1 MNKGLK
7 VLSAVLTMSMVLAS
21 GVFAVDAEW
30 DKDELELLKGYGFA
44 LPTETKEVKKDV
56 LYKELVDDDFKA
68 SLKEYDKALSSVTT
82 DAQTIQALGDARC
95 HAQFDL
101 DSANNEILATRKFM
115 ELADKGFKE
124 YAADAQDLEY
134 KTLNDT
140 KDGFAAQTA
149 KVEVKNRKLFKVD
162 ADKLEKL
169 IKDNKKLTDT
179 IPAAD
184 AGDKAKFKTWLDT
197 TANVNFKDLGIE
209 LAGSQSTGDKLEANV
224 KAIKALSEKLQKA
237 AYTEVIKKVS
247 KYSDRSSADTVVS
260 NLTTKAKLAAA
271 KINLIND
278 LAEKY
283 KVTLRACSLADY
295 TAKASGK
302 AAAKKDAAK
311 KDDVPNTAS
320 YFTIYV
326 PTCEFA
332 APAVKYYGAAQVY
345 EKALRR
351 PLVCKKVET
360 KTVEVP
366 RFTFDELT
374 AYDVACCCCK

>member
-21 GVFAVDAEW
+21 GVFAVEGEW
-30 DKDELELLKGYGFA
+30 KKDELNLLKDYGFA

-68 SLKEYDKALSSVTT
+68 SLKEYDKALKNLTS
-82 DAQTIQALGDARC
+82 DAKTIQALGDARC

-101 DSANNEILATRKFM
+101 DSANNQILATRKFM
-115 ELADKGFKE
+115 DLAGKGFKE
-124 YAADAQDLEY
+124 YTANLTYKAAKGD
-134 KTLNDT
+134 KSGFNDPADT
-140 KDGFAAQTA
+140 
-149 KVEVKNRKLFKVD
+149 VEVNGKKLFKVD
-162 ADKLEKL
+162 ADKLDKL
-169 IKDNKKLTDT
+169 LKDNAKLTKAA
-179 IPAAD
+179 PANNNDQAFE
-184 AGDKAKFKTWLDT
+184 KWLDT
-197 TANVNFKDLGIE
+197 PADVNFKDLGIK
-209 LAGSQSTGDKLEANV
+209 LSGSESNGEKLEANV
-224 KAIKALSEKLQKA
+224 KAIKELSEKVQKG

-247 KYSDRSSADTVVS
+247 KYSDRSSADGVVS
-260 NLTTKAKLAAA
+260 ELTTQAKVNAA

-295 TAKASGK
+295 TAKVPGK

-332 APAVKYYGAAQVY
+332 APAVKYYGSAQVY

-374 AYDVACCCCK
+374 AYDVACCCCQ

>member
-56 LYKELVDDDFKA
+56 LYKELVDDNFKA
-68 SLKEYDKALSSVTT
+68 SLKEYDKALKTLTS
-82 DAQTIQALGDARC
+82 DAKTIQALGDARC
-95 HAQFDL
+95 QAQFDL
-101 DSANNEILATRKFM
+101 DSANNEILASRKLM
-115 ELADKGFKE
+115 ELAKGIGHIDEDYNVQTAWYNKEKKE
-124 YAADAQDLEY
+124 YQVDGTDMTINNDDEFFAQDLAEL
-134 KTLNDT
+134 K
-140 KDGFAAQTA
+140 
-149 KVEVKNRKLFKVD
+149 
-162 ADKLEKL
+162 KL
-169 IKDNKKLTDT
+169 IKVNKELSSMSATDLAKKPLSFFVESDKDYGQLLMDNKKAIDKFFKKTEA
-179 IPAAD
+179 PAYD
-184 AGDKAKFKTWLDT
+184 ALLNKVKTRFG
-197 TANVNFKDLGIE
+197 AN
-209 LAGSQSTGDKLEANV
+209 
-224 KAIKALSEKLQKA
+224 EKLHKTAEQV
-237 AYTEVIKKVS
+237 TDQTVS
-247 KYSDRSSADTVVS
+247 G
-260 NLTTKAKLAAA
+260 LTTKAKVATA

>member
-68 SLKEYDKALSSVTT
+68 SLKEYDKALKTLTT
-82 DAQTIQALGDARC
+82 DAETIQALGDARC
-95 HAQFDL
+95 RAQFDL
-101 DSANNEILATRKFM
+101 DSANNQILATRKFM
-115 ELADKGFKE
+115 DLAKGIETLTEKNVFQFTKKDNAYEAPKGSVYSIKPGKYFAPDAKKLKDLFAENLKFSKMTAEELNKTQSFLGVEGEKNGDLAAANFKE
-124 YAADAQDLEY
+124 LKKAVEKYDAKYFALVEKVDKAYGGENSLR
-134 KTLNDT
+134 TSDT
-140 KDGFAAQTA
+140 TVSKLTTQA
-149 KVEVKNRKLFKVD
+149 KV
-162 ADKLEKL
+162 
-169 IKDNKKLTDT
+169 
-179 IPAAD
+179 
-184 AGDKAKFKTWLDT
+184 
-197 TANVNFKDLGIE
+197 
-209 LAGSQSTGDKLEANV
+209 
-224 KAIKALSEKLQKA
+224 
-237 AYTEVIKKVS
+237 
-247 KYSDRSSADTVVS
+247 
-260 NLTTKAKLAAA
+260 AAA

-295 TAKASGK
+295 TAKVPGK

-374 AYDVACCCCK
+374 AYDVACCCCQ

>member
-30 DKDELELLKGYGFA
+30 KKDELNLLKDYGFA

-68 SLKEYDKALSSVTT
+68 SLKEYDKALSAVTT
-82 DAQTIQALGDARC
+82 DAKTIQALGDARC

-101 DSANNEILATRKFM
+101 DSANNQILATRKFM
-115 ELADKGFKE
+115 ELAGKGFKA
-124 YAADAQDLEY
+124 YTANLTYKAAKEDKSGLDDA
-134 KTLNDT
+134 T
-140 KDGFAAQTA
+140 AAVNG
-149 KVEVKNRKLFKVD
+149 KKLFKVD
-162 ADKLEKL
+162 ADKLDKL
-169 IKDNKKLTDT
+169 VKDNAKLVK
-179 IPAAD
+179 AAPTEAD
-184 AGDKAKFKTWLDT
+184 KFKTWLET
-197 TANVNFKDLGIE
+197 TADVNFKDLEIK
-209 LAGSQSTGDKLEANV
+209 LPGSESNGKKLEANV
-224 KAIKALSEKLQKA
+224 KAIKDLSEKVTKD
-237 AYTEVIKKVS
+237 AYGKVIEKVS
-247 KYSDRSSADTVVS
+247 QYEDRSSADGVVS
-260 NLTTKAKLAAA
+260 NLTTTAKVAAA

-295 TAKASGK
+295 TAKVPSK

-332 APAVKYYGAAQVY
+332 APAVKYYGSAQVY

-374 AYDVACCCCK
+374 AYDVACCCCQ

>member
-30 DKDELELLKGYGFA
+30 DKDQLDLLKDYGFA
-44 LPTETKEVKKDV
+44 MPTETKEVKKDV

-68 SLKEYDKALSSVTT
+68 SLKEYDKALNAVKN
-82 DAQTIQALGDARC
+82 DAKTIQALGDARC

-115 ELADKGFKE
+115 ELADKGFKK
-124 YAADAQDLEY
+124 YDANLTYKAANGDKSALEAATAAVGG
-134 KTLNDT
+134 KT
-140 KDGFAAQTA
+140 
-149 KVEVKNRKLFKVD
+149 LFKVD
-162 ADKLEKL
+162 ADKLDKL
-169 IKDNKKLTDT
+169 VKDNAKLVK
-179 IPAAD
+179 AAPTTN
-184 AGDKAKFKTWLDT
+184 ANKEFEKWLDT
-197 TANVNFKDLGIE
+197 AADVNFKDLGIK
-209 LAGSQSTGDKLEANV
+209 LSGSESNGDKLEANV
-224 KAIKALSEKLQKA
+224 KAIKELSEKVTKD
-237 AYTEVIKKVS
+237 AYAKVIEKVS
-247 KYSDRSSADTVVS
+247 KYSDRSSADGVVS
-260 NLTTKAKLAAA
+260 KLTTKAKLAAA

-295 TAKASGK
+295 TAKVPSK

>member
-21 GVFAVDAEW
+21 GVFAVDAKW
-30 DKDELELLKGYGFA
+30 DKDQLDLLKDYGFA
-44 LPTETKEVKKDV
+44 MPTETKEVKKDV
-56 LYKELVDDDFKA
+56 LYKELVDDNFKA
-68 SLKEYDKALSSVTT
+68 SLKEYDKALKTLTS
-82 DAQTIQALGDARC
+82 DAKTIQALGDARC
-95 HAQFDL
+95 TAQFEL
-101 DSANNEILATRKFM
+101 DSANNEILATPKLR
-115 ELADKGFKE
+115 ELAEGIKMVKKNFTYYLLTNDGKNILSGAFLVDGKKLLKADYE
-124 YAADAQDLEY
+124 KLKKLIDQNEKILEGKPGDNEIAEWLTKKSSVKFGNLGVDLQGEIRADQLKANGEEIVALQTKLKSKAYA
-134 KTLNDT
+134 
-140 KDGFAAQTA
+140 G
-149 KVEVKNRKLFKVD
+149 V
-162 ADKLEKL
+162 LEKL
-169 IKDNKKLTDT
+169 A
-179 IPAAD
+179 P
-184 AGDKAKFKTWLDT
+184 
-197 TANVNFKDLGIE
+197 
-209 LAGSQSTGDKLEANV
+209 
-224 KAIKALSEKLQKA
+224 
-237 AYTEVIKKVS
+237 YT
-247 KYSDRSSADTVVS
+247 DRSSADGVVS
-260 NLTTKAKLAAA
+260 KLTTKAKLDAA

-295 TAKASGK
+295 TAKVPGK

>member
-21 GVFAVDAEW
+21 GVFAVEGEW
-30 DKDELELLKGYGFA
+30 KKDELNLLKDYGFA

-56 LYKELVDDDFKA
+56 LYKELVDDNFKA
-68 SLKEYDKALSSVTT
+68 SLKEYDKALAAVTT
-82 DAQTIQALGDARC
+82 DAKTIQALGDARC
-95 HAQFDL
+95 TAQFEL
-101 DSANNEILATRKFM
+101 DSANNQILATRKFM
-115 ELADKGFKE
+115 ELAGKGFKK
-124 YAADAQDLEY
+124 YDAVLTYKAAKENKSGLDDATVAVNGL
-134 KTLNDT
+134 TLFN
-140 KDGFAAQTA
+140 
-149 KVEVKNRKLFKVD
+149 VD
-162 ADKLEKL
+162 AKKLDKLVKDNEKL
-169 IKDNKKLTDT
+169 TKNA
-179 IPAAD
+179 PNEAD
-184 AGDKAKFKTWLDT
+184 KFKEWLNS
-197 TANVNFKDLGIE
+197 TADVNFKDLGIK
-209 LAGSQSTGDKLEANV
+209 LPGSQSNGEKLADNV
-224 KAIKALSEKLQKA
+224 KAIKDLSEKVTKE
-237 AYTEVIKKVS
+237 AYGKVIGKVS
-247 KYSDRSSADTVVS
+247 QYEDRSSADGVVS
-260 NLTTKAKLAAA
+260 KLTTKAKLAAA

-295 TAKASGK
+295 TAKVPGK

>member
-30 DKDELELLKGYGFA
+30 DKDQLDLLKDYGFA
-44 LPTETKEVKKDV
+44 MPTETKEVKKDV

-68 SLKEYDKALSSVTT
+68 SLKEYDKALSAVTT
-82 DAQTIQALGDARC
+82 DAKTIQALGDARC

-115 ELADKGFKE
+115 ELAGKGFKK
-124 YAADAQDLEY
+124 YADVLTYKAAKGDKTALEAATAAVNG
-134 KTLNDT
+134 KT
-140 KDGFAAQTA
+140 
-149 KVEVKNRKLFKVD
+149 LFKVD
-162 ADKLEKL
+162 ADKLDKLVKDNEKL
-169 IKDNKKLTDT
+169 TKNA
-179 IPAAD
+179 PNEAD
-184 AGDKAKFKTWLDT
+184 KFKEWLNS
-197 TANVNFKDLGIE
+197 TADVNFKDLGIK
-209 LAGSQSTGDKLEANV
+209 LSGSQTNGEKLADNV
-224 KAIKALSEKLQKA
+224 KAIKELSEKVTKE
-237 AYTEVIKKVS
+237 AYGKVIGKVS
-247 KYSDRSSADTVVS
+247 QYSDRSSADGVVS
-260 NLTTKAKLAAA
+260 KLTTKAKLAAA

-295 TAKASGK
+295 TAKVPSK

-351 PLVCKKVET
+351 PLVCKKVGT

>member
-21 GVFAVDAEW
+21 GVFAVDANPEW
-30 DKDELELLKGYGFA
+30 TKDELDLLKKGGYGFA
-44 LPTETKEVKKDV
+44 LSTETKEVKKEV

-68 SLKEYDKALSSVTT
+68 SLKEYDKALEAVGK
-82 DAQTIQALGDARC
+82 DAKTIQALGDARC
-95 HAQFDL
+95 QAQFDL
-101 DSANNEILATRKFM
+101 DSANNQILATRKFM
-115 ELADKGFKE
+115 DLAQGIEHVSKYDTHRFPSKDGKYEKPEISEVYKVPEGNYF
-124 YAADAQDLEY
+124 AADA
-134 KTLNDT
+134 KKLNDLIKENKKFT
-140 KDGFAAQTA
+140 KMTAEELNQAQSFLGVQGEKNGDLAKANYEELQKAVKKYDAKYFALVA
-149 KVEVKNRKLFKVD
+149 KVEEAYGGENSLR
-162 ADKLEKL
+162 
-169 IKDNKKLTDT
+169 TS
-179 IPAAD
+179 
-184 AGDKAKFKTWLDT
+184 DT
-197 TANVNFKDLGIE
+197 T
-209 LAGSQSTGDKLEANV
+209 
-224 KAIKALSEKLQKA
+224 
-237 AYTEVIKKVS
+237 VS
-247 KYSDRSSADTVVS
+247 G
-260 NLTTKAKLAAA
+260 LTTKAKVATA

>member
-30 DKDELELLKGYGFA
+30 DKDQLNLLKEYGFA

-56 LYKELVDDDFKA
+56 LYKELVDDNFKA
-68 SLKEYDKALSSVTT
+68 SLKEYDKALKTLTS
-82 DAQTIQALGDARC
+82 DAKTIQALGDARC
-95 HAQFDL
+95 QAQFDL
-101 DSANNEILATRKFM
+101 DSANNEILASRKLM
-115 ELADKGFKE
+115 ELAKGIGHIDEDYTVQTAWYNKEKKE
-124 YAADAQDLEY
+124 YQVDQTDMTINNDNEFFAQDLAEL
-134 KTLNDT
+134 K
-140 KDGFAAQTA
+140 
-149 KVEVKNRKLFKVD
+149 
-162 ADKLEKL
+162 KL
-169 IKDNKKLTDT
+169 IKVNKELSSMSATDLAKKPLSFFVESDKDYGQLLMDNKKAIDKFFKKTEA
-179 IPAAD
+179 PAYD
-184 AGDKAKFKTWLDT
+184 ALLNKVKTRFG
-197 TANVNFKDLGIE
+197 AN
-209 LAGSQSTGDKLEANV
+209 
-224 KAIKALSEKLQKA
+224 EKLHKTAEQV
-237 AYTEVIKKVS
+237 TDQTVS
-247 KYSDRSSADTVVS
+247 E
-260 NLTTKAKLAAA
+260 LTTKAKVATA

-295 TAKASGK
+295 TAKVPSK

-332 APAVKYYGAAQVY
+332 APAVKYYGSAQVY

>member
-30 DKDELELLKGYGFA
+30 KKDELNLLKDYGFA
-44 LPTETKEVKKDV
+44 MPTETKEVKKDV

-68 SLKEYDKALSSVTT
+68 SLKEYDKALSAVTT
-82 DAQTIQALGDARC
+82 DAKTIQALGDARC

-101 DSANNEILATRKFM
+101 DSANNQILATRKFM
-115 ELADKGFKE
+115 ELAGKGFKK
-124 YAADAQDLEY
+124 YDAVLTYKAANADKTALEDATAAVNG
-134 KTLNDT
+134 KT
-140 KDGFAAQTA
+140 
-149 KVEVKNRKLFKVD
+149 LFKVD
-162 ADKLEKL
+162 ADKLDKL
-169 IKDNKKLTDT
+169 VKDNAKLVKAAPADNADKKFE
-179 IPAAD
+179 
-184 AGDKAKFKTWLDT
+184 KWLDT
-197 TANVNFKDLGIE
+197 TANVNFKDLGID
-209 LAGSQSTGDKLEANV
+209 LPGSESNGDKLEANV
-224 KAIKALSEKLQKA
+224 KAIKELSEKVKKD
-237 AYTEVIKKVS
+237 AYAKVIEKVS
-247 KYSDRSSADTVVS
+247 KYSDRSSADGVVS
-260 NLTTKAKLAAA
+260 KLTTKAKLAAA

-295 TAKASGK
+295 TAKVPGK

-332 APAVKYYGAAQVY
+332 APAVKYYGSAQVY

>member
-30 DKDELELLKGYGFA
+30 DKDQLNLLKDYGFA

-56 LYKELVDDDFKA
+56 LYKELVDDNFKA
-68 SLKEYDKALSSVTT
+68 SLKEYDKALKTLTS
-82 DAQTIQALGDARC
+82 DAKTIQALGDARC
-95 HAQFDL
+95 QAQFDL
-101 DSANNEILATRKFM
+101 DSANNEILASRKLM
-115 ELADKGFKE
+115 ELAKGIGHIDEDYNVQTAWYNKEKKE
-124 YAADAQDLEY
+124 YQVDGTDMTINNDDEFFAQDLAEL
-134 KTLNDT
+134 K
-140 KDGFAAQTA
+140 
-149 KVEVKNRKLFKVD
+149 
-162 ADKLEKL
+162 KL
-169 IKDNKKLTDT
+169 IKVNKELSSMSATDLAKKPLSFFVESDKDYGQLLMDNKKAIDKFFKKTEA
-179 IPAAD
+179 PAYD
-184 AGDKAKFKTWLDT
+184 ALLNKVKTRFG
-197 TANVNFKDLGIE
+197 AN
-209 LAGSQSTGDKLEANV
+209 
-224 KAIKALSEKLQKA
+224 EKLHKTAEQV
-237 AYTEVIKKVS
+237 TDQTVS
-247 KYSDRSSADTVVS
+247 G
-260 NLTTKAKLAAA
+260 LTTKAKVATA

>member
-21 GVFAVDAEW
+21 GVFAADW
-30 DKDELELLKGYGFA
+30 SKDELDLLKGYGFA

-56 LYKELVDDDFKA
+56 LYKKLVDDAFKA
-68 SLKEYDKALSSVTT
+68 SLKEYDDALKAVTN
-82 DAQTIQALGDARC
+82 DADTIKALGDERC
-95 HAQFDL
+95 KAQFEL
-101 DSANNEILATRKFM
+101 DSANNQILATRKFM
-115 ELADKGFKE
+115 ELAGKGFKT
-124 YAADAQDLEY
+124 YDSDVKYKAAKADKSALEE
-134 KTLNDT
+134 KTAAVST
-140 KDGFAAQTA
+140 K
-149 KVEVKNRKLFKVD
+149 KLFKVD
-162 ADKLEKL
+162 ADKLDKL
-169 IKDNKKLTDT
+169 VEANKKLEEEATKD
-179 IPAAD
+179 AD
-184 AGDKAKFKTWLDT
+184 GVTKWLDKKT
-197 TANVNFKDLGIE
+197 GVDFGNLGVA
-209 LAGSQSTGDKLEANV
+209 LTGSESNGKKLEANV
-224 KAIKALSEKLQKA
+224 KAIKELSEKVQKG
-237 AYTEVIKKVS
+237 AYAEVIKKVS
-247 KYSDRSSADTVVS
+247 QYEDRSSADGVVS
-260 NLTTKAKLAAA
+260 ELTNTAKVRAA
-271 KINLIND
+271 KINMIND
-278 LAEKY
+278 LAAKY
-283 KVTLRACSLADY
+283 NVTLRACSLADY
-295 TAKASGK
+295 TAKVPSK

>member
-21 GVFAVDAEW
+21 GVFAVDAKW
-30 DKDELELLKGYGFA
+30 DKDQLDLLKDYGFA
-44 LPTETKEVKKDV
+44 MPTETKEVKKDV
-56 LYKELVDDDFKA
+56 LYKELVDDAFKA
-68 SLKEYDKALSSVTT
+68 SLKEYDKALNAVKS
-82 DAQTIQALGDARC
+82 DAKTIQALGDARC

-115 ELADKGFKE
+115 ELADKGFKK
-124 YAADAQDLEY
+124 YDANLTYKAANGDKSALEAATAAVGG
-134 KTLNDT
+134 KT
-140 KDGFAAQTA
+140 
-149 KVEVKNRKLFKVD
+149 LFKVD
-162 ADKLEKL
+162 ADKLDKL
-169 IKDNKKLTDT
+169 VKDNAKLVK
-179 IPAAD
+179 AAPTTN
-184 AGDKAKFKTWLDT
+184 ANKEFEKWLDT
-197 TANVNFKDLGIE
+197 AADVNFKDLGIK
-209 LAGSQSTGDKLEANV
+209 LSGSESNGDKLEANV
-224 KAIKALSEKLQKA
+224 KAIKELSEKVKKD
-237 AYTEVIKKVS
+237 AYAKVIEKVS
-247 KYSDRSSADTVVS
+247 KYSDRSSADGVVS
-260 NLTTKAKLAAA
+260 KLTTKAKVNAA

-295 TAKASGK
+295 TAKVPSK
-302 AAAKKDAAK
+302 AAAK

-332 APAVKYYGAAQVY
+332 APAVKYYGSAQVY

-374 AYDVACCCCK
+374 AYDVACCCCQ

>member
-30 DKDELELLKGYGFA
+30 DKDQLKLLKDYGFA
-44 LPTETKEVKKDV
+44 MPTETKEVKKDV

-68 SLKEYDKALSSVTT
+68 SLKEYDKALEAVGK
-82 DAQTIQALGDARC
+82 DAKTIQALGDARC

-209 LAGSQSTGDKLEANV
+209 LPGSQSTGDKLEANV

-237 AYTEVIKKVS
+237 AYGKVIERVS
-247 KYSDRSSADTVVS
+247 KYSDRSSADGVVS
-260 NLTTKAKLAAA
+260 KLTTKAKLAAA

-295 TAKASGK
+295 TAKVPGK

>member
-30 DKDELELLKGYGFA
+30 DKDQLNLLKDYGFA

-56 LYKELVDDDFKA
+56 LYKELVDDNFKA
-68 SLKEYDKALSSVTT
+68 SLKEYDKALKTLTS
-82 DAQTIQALGDARC
+82 DAKTIQALGDARC
-95 HAQFDL
+95 QAQFDL
-101 DSANNEILATRKFM
+101 DSANNEILASRKLM
-115 ELADKGFKE
+115 ELAKGIGHIDEDYTVQTAWYNKEKKE
-124 YAADAQDLEY
+124 YQVDQTDMTINNDNEFFAQDLAEL
-134 KTLNDT
+134 K
-140 KDGFAAQTA
+140 
-149 KVEVKNRKLFKVD
+149 
-162 ADKLEKL
+162 KL
-169 IKDNKKLTDT
+169 IKVNKELSSMSATDLAKKPLSFFVESDKDYGQLLMDNKKAIDKFFKKTEA
-179 IPAAD
+179 PAYD
-184 AGDKAKFKTWLDT
+184 ALLNKVKTRFG
-197 TANVNFKDLGIE
+197 AN
-209 LAGSQSTGDKLEANV
+209 
-224 KAIKALSEKLQKA
+224 EKLHKTAEQV
-237 AYTEVIKKVS
+237 TDQTVS
-247 KYSDRSSADTVVS
+247 E
-260 NLTTKAKLAAA
+260 LTTKAKVATA

>member
-30 DKDELELLKGYGFA
+30 DKDELELLKGYGFT

-56 LYKELVDDDFKA
+56 LYKELVDDNFKA
-68 SLKEYDKALSSVTT
+68 SLKEYDKALKTLTS
-82 DAQTIQALGDARC
+82 DAKTIQALGDARC
-95 HAQFDL
+95 QAQFDL
-101 DSANNEILATRKFM
+101 DSANNEILASRKLM
-115 ELADKGFKE
+115 ELAKGIGHIDEDYNVQTAWYNKEKKE
-124 YAADAQDLEY
+124 YQVDGTDMTINNDDEFFAQDLAEL
-134 KTLNDT
+134 K
-140 KDGFAAQTA
+140 
-149 KVEVKNRKLFKVD
+149 
-162 ADKLEKL
+162 KL
-169 IKDNKKLTDT
+169 IKVNKELSSMSATDLAKKPLSFFVESDKDYGQLLMDNKKAIDKFFKKTEA
-179 IPAAD
+179 PAYD
-184 AGDKAKFKTWLDT
+184 ALLNKVKTRFG
-197 TANVNFKDLGIE
+197 AN
-209 LAGSQSTGDKLEANV
+209 
-224 KAIKALSEKLQKA
+224 EKLHKTAEQV
-237 AYTEVIKKVS
+237 TDQTVS
-247 KYSDRSSADTVVS
+247 G
-260 NLTTKAKLAAA
+260 LTTKAKVATA

>member
-30 DKDELELLKGYGFA
+30 DKDQLNLLKDYGFA
-44 LPTETKEVKKDV
+44 MPTETKEVKKDV

-101 DSANNEILATRKFM
+101 DSANNQILATRKFM
-115 ELADKGFKE
+115 ELAGKGFKT
-124 YAADAQDLEY
+124 YDSDVKYKAAKDDKSALEE
-134 KTLNDT
+134 KTAAVNT
-140 KDGFAAQTA
+140 K
-149 KVEVKNRKLFKVD
+149 KLFKVD
-162 ADKLEKL
+162 ADKLDKL
-169 IKDNKKLTDT
+169 VEANKKLEEEATKD
-179 IPAAD
+179 AD
-184 AGDKAKFKTWLDT
+184 GVTKWLDKKT
-197 TANVNFKDLGIE
+197 GVDFGNLGVA
-209 LAGSQSTGDKLEANV
+209 LTGSESNGKKLEANV
-224 KAIKALSEKLQKA
+224 KAIKDLSEKVTKE
-237 AYTEVIKKVS
+237 AYGKVIEKVS
-247 KYSDRSSADTVVS
+247 KYEDRSSADTVVS
-260 NLTTKAKLAAA
+260 NLTTKAKVSAA

-295 TAKASGK
+295 TAKVPSK

-332 APAVKYYGAAQVY
+332 APAVKYYGSAQVY

>member
-56 LYKELVDDDFKA
+56 LYKELVDDNFKA
-68 SLKEYDKALSSVTT
+68 SLKEYDKALKTLTS
-82 DAQTIQALGDARC
+82 DAKTIQALGDARC
-95 HAQFDL
+95 QAQFDL
-101 DSANNEILATRKFM
+101 DSANNEILASRKLM
-115 ELADKGFKE
+115 ELAKGIGHIDEDYTVQTAWYNKEKKE
-124 YAADAQDLEY
+124 YQVDGTDMTINNDYEFFAQDLAEL
-134 KTLNDT
+134 KKLIKVNKELSSMSATDLAKKPLSFFVESD
-140 KDGFAAQTA
+140 KDYGQLLMDNKKAID
-149 KVEVKNRKLFKVD
+149 KLFKKTEAPAYD
-162 ADKLEKL
+162 ALLNKVKTRFGANEKL
-169 IKDNKKLTDT
+169 HKTAEQVTDQT
-179 IPAAD
+179 
-184 AGDKAKFKTWLDT
+184 
-197 TANVNFKDLGIE
+197 V
-209 LAGSQSTGDKLEANV
+209 
-224 KAIKALSEKLQKA
+224 SE
-237 AYTEVIKKVS
+237 
-247 KYSDRSSADTVVS
+247 
-260 NLTTKAKLAAA
+260 LTTQAKVAAA

-295 TAKASGK
+295 TAKVPSK

-374 AYDVACCCCK
+374 AYDVACCCCQ